1 MLELFEYQF
10 LCAII
15 QVVRIEYLN
24 YVHQLHSKGFLQN
37 NKKKIKL
44 TFQMQKKK
52 TFESLVFTDQVYQI
66 VLYFLVKNVYMGPQC
81 LRG

>member
-44 TFQMQKKK
+44 TFQMQKKN
-52 TFESLVFTDQVYQI
+52 TFESLVFYRSSI
-66 VLYFLVKNVYMGPQC
+66 PNCIIFSS
-81 LRG
+81 